1 MEYKEQYKENHL
13 DPKAPIH
20 PYLTLT
26 QKGEL
31 NTKEKTSLSSLPL
44 STPKEKSENTSE
56 TKMTYLSP
64 KCTAVVFTAAAS
76 LLLLL
81 FSFLFCKLL

>member
-44 STPKEKSENTSE
+44 STPKEKVRIQVRQ
-56 TKMTYLSP
+56 K
-64 KCTAVVFTAAAS
+64 
-76 LLLLL
+76 
-81 FSFLFCKLL
+81 